1 MFQTSKTRPLTNR
14 FVPFQ
19 VFLVLWWWY
28 LILMFVGIIRIIFRF
43 VQIYSTRLRFYL
55 LKIRMN
61 RYFKRNANMD
71 KVRNYI
77 CQCSRGDWFV
87 LYQLSKNLN
96 RPFFMEFL
104 VTLAGTLD
112 PKSPAKDGKVYK
124 KLQIKSR
131 ETQKI

>member
-1 MFQTSKTRPLTNR
+1 M
-14 FVPFQ
+14 
-19 VFLVLWWWY
+19 FLVLWWWY
-28 LILMFVGIIRIIFRF
+28 LILIFVGTCRIIFRLI
-43 VQIYSTRLRFYL
+43 QINSTRLRFYL

-71 KVRNYI
+71 KVRTYI

-104 VTLAGTLD
+104 IELSRTLD
-112 PKSPAKDGKVYK
+112 PKSPQKDGKNLKNTHTIIFEAFKVEK
-124 KLQIKSR
+124 F
-131 ETQKI
+131 